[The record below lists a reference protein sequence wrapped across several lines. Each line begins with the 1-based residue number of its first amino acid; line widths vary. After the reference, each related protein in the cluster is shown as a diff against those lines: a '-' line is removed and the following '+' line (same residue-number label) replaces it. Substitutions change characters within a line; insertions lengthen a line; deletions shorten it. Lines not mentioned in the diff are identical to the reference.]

1 MRLCFRR
8 AMAVSMFLA
17 LLGMP
22 ALGQSA
28 MGTDFTYQGKL
39 RRNGAAVNGTADFQL
54 RLYDAA
60 TGGAQIGAA
69 QSLSNV
75 SVADGLFNARIDF
88 GADAFNGDARY
99 LEVAARTPAGSGNFV
114 VLTPR
119 QALTAA
125 PYALKVRGVDGYS
138 LDGANGGPA
147 DAVYVDNAGSVGMG
161 TTAPQGRLDVRSGNG
176 SYVLV
181 DSING
186 DLHMNGG
193 TDTVAGLYND
203 STGPGA
209 RLDLIVNNWPQ
220 MVVTGAGRVGI
231 GTVNPISP
239 LDVRGDWGPLIRSE
253 CNNSYA
259 IVAQTA
265 GSGSTALSAHASSP
279 TGQAVGVSASS
290 FSENGAGLRALA
302 TNGSGVNYG
311 VWASSAS
318 SSGYDFYAA
327 GAGVNYGAASSRRW
341 KHNVE
346 LIADPLAKLARIRGV
361 YFDWDAEHGG
371 HHDVGMIAEEVGAV
385 LPEIVAFEANGV
397 DASGMDYSKLT
408 PLLVEVAKAQQGEI
422 EELRRANAE
431 LGTLV
436 AGQARELAEM
446 REQIANLAKQMA
458 AMERR

>member
-1 MRLCFRR
+1 MCSTFRVSGLC
-8 AMAVSMFLA
+8 
-17 LLGMP
+17 
-22 ALGQSA
+22 
-28 MGTDFTYQGKL
+28 
-39 RRNGAAVNGTADFQL
+39 
-54 RLYDAA
+54 
-60 TGGAQIGAA
+60 
-69 QSLSNV
+69 
-75 SVADGLFNARIDF
+75 DGRI
-88 GADAFNGDARY
+88 
-99 LEVAARTPAGSGNFV
+99 V
-114 VLTPR
+114 
-119 QALTAA
+119 
-125 PYALKVRGVDGYS
+125 
-138 LDGANGGPA
+138 
-147 DAVYVDNAGSVGMG
+147 
-161 TTAPQGRLDVRSGNG
+161 
-176 SYVLV
+176 
-181 DSING
+181 
-186 DLHMNGG
+186 
-193 TDTVAGLYND
+193 
-203 STGPGA
+203 
-209 RLDLIVNNWPQ
+209 
-220 MVVTGAGRVGI
+220 VVTGAGRVGI